1 VRWIED
7 EILLSYFKVVSSILD
22 SMSLDL
28 LLILAVV
35 VLGFISLYFLLR
47 NLIAAPQSSQDLDA
61 VVNKVFG
68 MSIQKVTEQSKEVLK
83 SEREAIAID
92 LDNKQKSIEKLVK
105 QLQDD
110 MAVRQR
116 EIRDL
121 EQDRVKTFSHLSSQL
136 QQQKELSQQLQIST
150 EQLSKVLSNNQARGA
165 WGERIIEDLMTAN
178 GLTEGVHFQLQAQLS
193 GGAER
198 PDVILLLPNKRIVPV
213 DVKFPYAA
221 IQKMAATDDA
231 ASKEAYLKQFGQ
243 DLKIKI
249 KKVATYISPDNN
261 TLDYAIMFV
270 PNEMI
275 FSFINQKF
283 SDLVD
288 DAIRQRVILVS
299 PLTFIALARMVLES
313 YRNFMLEDRLREVVQ
328 HVEGFTKEWSLFKEQ
343 FDKYG
348 RALDTLKKAYED
360 LTGTRVRKMDMR
372 ISKIQQSQV
381 GVIGETLQLEE

>member
-1 VRWIED
+1 
-7 EILLSYFKVVSSILD
+7 
-22 SMSLDL
+22 
-28 LLILAVV
+28 
-35 VLGFISLYFLLR
+35 
-47 NLIAAPQSSQDLDA
+47 
-61 VVNKVFG
+61 
-68 MSIQKVTEQSKEVLK
+68 
-83 SEREAIAID
+83 
-92 LDNKQKSIEKLVK
+92 
-105 QLQDD
+105 
-110 MAVRQR
+110 
-116 EIRDL
+116 
-121 EQDRVKTFSHLSSQL
+121 
-136 QQQKELSQQLQIST
+136 
-150 EQLSKVLSNNQARGA
+150 
-165 WGERIIEDLMTAN
+165 
-178 GLTEGVHFQLQAQLS
+178 
-193 GGAER
+193 
-198 PDVILLLPNKRIVPV
+198 
-213 DVKFPYAA
+213 
-221 IQKMAATDDA
+221 
-231 ASKEAYLKQFGQ
+231 
-243 DLKIKI
+243 
-249 KKVATYISPDNN
+249 
-261 TLDYAIMFV
+261 MFV

>member
-1 VRWIED
+1 
-7 EILLSYFKVVSSILD
+7 
-22 SMSLDL
+22 MSLDL